1 MLGAESGTIQ
11 ARLTDLRDLV
21 QRRLANLRELLFP
34 DIACDRTELAK
45 HVEKIVYCL
54 KVRPIHA
61 ITSSLGISIYWD
73 KTCNQS

>member
-1 MLGAESGTIQ
+1 VLGAESGTIQ

-34 DIACDRTELAK
+34 DIACARTELAK
-45 HVEKIVYCL
+45 HVEKIVHCL

-61 ITSSLGISIYWD
+61 ITPWLGISVYWD
-73 KTCNQS
+73 ETCNQT